1 MFLNDKL
8 LRYMIPINN
17 IVRKII
23 LAIQNNFWSYY
34 DKNNKV
40 KRKRFTY

>member
-23 LAIQNNFWSYY
+23 LAIQNNFELL
-34 DKNNKV
+34 
-40 KRKRFTY
+40 R